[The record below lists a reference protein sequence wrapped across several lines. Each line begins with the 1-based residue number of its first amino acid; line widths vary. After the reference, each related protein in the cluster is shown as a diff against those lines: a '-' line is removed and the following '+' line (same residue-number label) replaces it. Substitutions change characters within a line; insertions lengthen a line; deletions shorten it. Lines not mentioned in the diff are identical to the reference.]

1 MPKKS
6 LAVLLIVFLLLTTNI
21 FAQPE
26 LDKDDFDSYV
36 LIDRQSGHVL
46 LEKDKDKIVNI
57 EGATNLATVIMAVEK
72 ADLNKKITI
81 GENPV
86 KVMGTKIYLQEKEK
100 LLLSELVKAALV
112 YSANDAA
119 LAISEHM
126 SGEDYKFIEELNEK
140 VKAIGCLNTAFTNSY
155 GQKDSRHVTTAYDL
169 ALLGRYAM
177 KLEKINEYAKIKS
190 FNWNGASWQA
200 LLTNR
205 NILLEDYP
213 GINGLIAGT
222 RTDPERLDLVFTY
235 QKDDK
240 DYILV
245 MTNARAVKAFDYAA
259 QLIEYASENFTVVRI
274 VDEGEEI
281 ISITTQEGEILR
293 GLSQKSISLHIKVGV
308 KVDPTKEFF
317 MDEIKRPLKAGDKI
331 GEVLYYAGGEELER
345 IDIIADRNL
354 PFKIEKYNLAIYA
367 FAGLYLFQI
376 LFRVFKMNKRPKRR

>member
-6 LAVLLIVFLLLTTNI
+6 LAVLLIVFLLLTTNV

-26 LDKDDFDSYV
+26 LNKDDFDSYV
-36 LIDRQSGHVL
+36 LIDRESGHVL

-72 ADLNKKITI
+72 GDLNKKITI
-81 GENPV
+81 GENQV
-86 KVMGTKIYLQEKEK
+86 KVLGTKIYLQEKEK
-100 LLLSELVKAALV
+100 ILLSELVKAALV

-119 LAISEHM
+119 LAISEHL
-126 SGEDYKFIEELNEK
+126 SGEDYKFIEELNNK
-140 VKAIGCLNTAFTNSY
+140 VKSIGCLNTAFTNSY

-169 ALLGRYAM
+169 ALIGRYAM
-177 KLEKINEYAKIKS
+177 NLEKINEYAKIKS

-213 GINGLIAGT
+213 GITGLMAGT
-222 RTDPERLDLVFTY
+222 RTDQERLDLVFTY
-235 QKDDK
+235 QDGDK

-259 QLIEYASENFTVVRI
+259 QLIEYAAENFTVVRI

-281 ISITTQEGEILR
+281 ISITTQDGEILR
-293 GLSQKSISLHIKVGV
+293 GLSQKAISLHIKVGV

-317 MDEIKRPLKAGDKI
+317 MNEIKRPLKAGDKI

-345 IDIIADRNL
+345 IDILSDSNL
-354 PFKIEKYNLAIYA
+354 PLKIEKYNMAIYA

-376 LFRVFKMNKRPKRR
+376 LFRIFKMKKRPKRR